1 MAKIPEGPFYYPN
14 PANKKERMYVR
25 KNELGEIEFRL
36 WNQDYPHIWEQHGW
50 LDLEIIKKALALY
63 DKKQYNPLELY
74 DLRVAKVVLK
84 EWEEKSKR
92 G

>member
-1 MAKIPEGPFYYPN
+1 MSKIPEGPFYYPN

-25 KNELGEIEFRL
+25 KNELGAIEFRL
-36 WNQDYPHIWEQHGW
+36 WNQDHPHIWEQHGW

-63 DKKQYNPLELY
+63 DKSKYNPLELY
-74 DLRVAKVVLK
+74 DLRVAQAVLK
-84 EWEEKSKR
+84 EWEEKNKK